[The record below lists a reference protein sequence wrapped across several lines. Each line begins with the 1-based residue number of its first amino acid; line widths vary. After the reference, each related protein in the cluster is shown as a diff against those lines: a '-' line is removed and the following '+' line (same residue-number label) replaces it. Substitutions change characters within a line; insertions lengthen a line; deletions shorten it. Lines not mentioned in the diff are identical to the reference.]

1 MTTLKELQ
9 ALGGFVPSKP
19 IRKEIKFTLN
29 EEELSAVIHV
39 KKISIGEFEALF
51 LGDKE
56 ERSRTAKAISVA
68 ILLGEDGKEAIS
80 FEMAYQLEPS
90 LAGAMFAAF
99 NEVNMQ
105 KKASRPAKG
114 SSAT

>member
-1 MTTLKELQ
+1 MTTLKELES
-9 ALGGFVPSKP
+9 LGGFVPAKP
-19 IRKEIKFTLN
+19 IKKEITFTIN
-29 EEELSAVIHV
+29 GEELSATIHV

-51 LGDKE
+51 LGDTE

-68 ILLGEDGKEAIS
+68 VMLGPEGKEAIP
-80 FEMAYQLEPS
+80 FEMAYKLEPA

-99 NEVNMQ
+99 NEVNLQ

>member
-1 MTTLKELQ
+1 MTSLKELET
-9 ALGGFVPSKP
+9 LGGFVPARP

-29 EEELSAVIHV
+29 GEELSAVIHV

-51 LGDKE
+51 LGDTE

-68 ILLGEDGKEAIS
+68 ILLGDEGKEVIP
-80 FEMAYQLEPS
+80 FEKAYKLEPS

-99 NEVNMQ
+99 NEVNLQ
-105 KKASRPAKG
+105 KKPSSPAKG